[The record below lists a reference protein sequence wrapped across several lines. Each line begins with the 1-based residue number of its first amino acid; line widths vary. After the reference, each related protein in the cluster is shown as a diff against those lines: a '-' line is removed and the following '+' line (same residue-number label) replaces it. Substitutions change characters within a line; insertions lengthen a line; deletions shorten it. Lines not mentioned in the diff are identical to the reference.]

1 MDNELTDEQ
10 RLNNNMKNEYV
21 VKIGDMRLIASNI
34 MQATDLLNMLD
45 CMTFVDVMRSR
56 DYRQSVYYIIP
67 ANEHKLVMYSRNH
80 VVLDSEA
87 TARQWKQ
94 QVDYEQVNAE
104 EVKETK
110 P

>member
-1 MDNELTDEQ
+1 
-10 RLNNNMKNEYV
+10 MKNEYV

-56 DYRQSVYYIIP
+56 DYRKSVYYLIP
-67 ANEHKLVMYSRNH
+67 ANEHRLVMYPRNH
-80 VVLDSEA
+80 EVVDSEA

-94 QVDYEQVNAE
+94 QVDAE